1 MNECEIAS
9 ALNDRR
15 LDVAFMTSHT
25 LWPHVAAVPIY
36 RERLTA
42 ALPLGH
48 VLAER
53 EAVDWTSLRDE
64 TFLVQGWMRAS
75 RRGNSTL
82 PFWEADTATTFV
94 LMRKTPKSAE
104 RSDAA
109 LAFFSWGLH
118 DGARSA
124 SDLGYVPLPASLVN
138 KVQTYWKSDFH
149 FGP

>member
-64 TFLVQGWMRAS
+64 TFLVQGWDESQSAREFYAS
-75 RRGNSTL
+75 FLEAAPRRLSC
-82 PFWEADTATTFV
+82 
-94 LMRKTPKSAE
+94 
-104 RSDAA
+104 
-109 LAFFSWGLH
+109 
-118 DGARSA
+118 
-124 SDLGYVPLPASLVN
+124 
-138 KVQTYWKSDFH
+138 
-149 FGP
+149 